1 MDKIYKRQDNID
13 EKIHSV
19 KLPYIAWKVLFL
31 VNGELLEEEIA
42 SLLEE
47 DAALIRETLEKLETE
62 GLVLAVEAAGAEE
75 KVKEKKVTAKPEPK
89 AKIEEPSLEEE
100 APEEKTELMEEEAL
114 PAVEE
119 KEPEPEKVEEEKT
132 QEPEILM
139 ELEETEEKAPEPE
152 PEPVPKKEEEPAKM
166 ESSEPLSEIKEK
178 PEKKEE
184 MIDESGL
191 GLDLDFSDDLA
202 MESGEK
208 VEDTQVEQKAPAKAE
223 EKSKEKPVIKSGQK
237 TILVVDDSI
246 VIRKMVEIA
255 LEDEKFNIQTAVS
268 GKEGLD
274 KIDQI
279 NPDLVILDLM
289 LPDISGIDILK
300 TVKASKG
307 IPVIMLSGKDSPQMV
322 ENAKSEGADAFLPKP
337 FKDDELVEKIKSLIS
352 N

>member
-31 VNGELLEEEIA
+31 VNGELLEEEMA

-47 DAALIRETLEKLETE
+47 DVALIRETLEKLETE
-62 GLVLAVEAAGAEE
+62 GLIFTVEAAGAEE
-75 KVKEKKVTAKPEPK
+75 KVKEKKRTAKPEPQEEVK
-89 AKIEEPSLEEE
+89 EPSIEEE
-100 APEEKTELMEEEAL
+100 APEEKTEIMEEEAL
-114 PAVEE
+114 PEIEE
-119 KEPEPEKVEEEKT
+119 KEPEPEKVEEEKM

-152 PEPVPKKEEEPAKM
+152 PVPEKEEVSAEV
-166 ESSEPLSEIKEK
+166 ESFESLSEIKEK
-178 PEKKEE
+178 PGKKEE
-184 MIDESGL
+184 TIDESGL
-191 GLDLDFSDDLA
+191 DLDLDFSDDLA

-208 VEDTQVEQKAPAKAE
+208 VEDTQVEKKAPAKAE
-223 EKSKEKPVIKSGQK
+223 EKQKEKPVIKSGQK

-255 LEDEKFNIQTAVS
+255 LEDEKYNIQTAVS